1 MFIFFF
7 PLRQTFQ
14 VVLLTSNVV
23 TKPIV
28 PQILISSNITIIIII
43 INSST
48 YICIII
54 TLFAVVLVVF
64 VLVVFFLIG
73 TVINR
78 GIKNLGGGI
87 DFLRRENVGFCGRFI
102 SDRW

>member
-1 MFIFFF
+1 MRVQINILCIVGT
-7 PLRQTFQ
+7 LRQTFQ
-14 VVLLTSNVV
+14 VVLNVV

-28 PQILISSNITIIIII
+28 PQILILSNITIIII

-78 GIKNLGGGI
+78 GIKTWGG
-87 DFLRRENVGFCGRFI
+87 VSI
-102 SDRW
+102 SCVVETSASAEGSSL